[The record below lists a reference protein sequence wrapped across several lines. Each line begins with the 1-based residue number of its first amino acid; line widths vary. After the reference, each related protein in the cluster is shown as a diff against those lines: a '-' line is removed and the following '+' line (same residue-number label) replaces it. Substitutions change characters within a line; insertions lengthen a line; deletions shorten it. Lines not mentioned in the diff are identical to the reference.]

1 MTDYLWLSFNCII
14 ANYRISPPNE
24 ALKIGLRRKCFEQK
38 LSWCHFFANIVPDH
52 HTKSPK
58 ILRWAFFFYSPW
70 TVGRFAFFE
79 EIWEN
84 PFTSPE
90 GHMVLNN
97 ELFYRQHIKVGMIKG
112 IPTLE
117 IILKMIIW
125 VILVKICPIFCVKR
139 KNLGVHE
146 I

>member
-1 MTDYLWLSFNCII
+1 MQKRAKDDFVQQSTKRSSENRPTQEMFRTKAFLVSFFCK
-14 ANYRISPPNE
+14 YCPGSPY
-24 ALKIGLRRKCFEQK
+24 QK
-38 LSWCHFFANIVPDH
+38 SQNSTVSD
-52 HTKSPK
+52 
-58 ILRWAFFFYSPW
+58 FFYSPR

>member
-1 MTDYLWLSFNCII
+1 MSD
-14 ANYRISPPNE
+14 
-24 ALKIGLRRKCFEQK
+24 
-38 LSWCHFFANIVPDH
+38 
-52 HTKSPK
+52 
-58 ILRWAFFFYSPW
+58 FFYSPR

-125 VILVKICPIFCVKR
+125 VILVKICPIFSVKR

-146 I
+146 M